1 MNPETLKPQLV
12 RDKVFLE
19 ELYSSQSVPNSKRL
33 LNFASDSKLNTI
45 IKFLHFVA
53 NGQIKVKREHFN
65 EIPKRLVTLLR
76 KEFERKTSMRSLINN
91 ERLSKLKIL
100 LKIFTLSI
108 VQRKLNGVFSSEKN
122 SKFKTFTL

>member
-53 NGQIKVKREHFN
+53 NGQIKVKREHF
-65 EIPKRLVTLLR
+65 
-76 KEFERKTSMRSLINN
+76 
-91 ERLSKLKIL
+91 SK
-100 LKIFTLSI
+100 KIFSVMSLFPKI
-108 VQRKLNGVFSSEKN
+108 AF
-122 SKFKTFTL
+122 

>member
-76 KEFERKTSMRSLINN
+76 KEFERKTSRRSLINN

-100 LKIFTLSI
+100 LKL
-108 VQRKLNGVFSSEKN
+108 VPVL
-122 SKFKTFTL
+122 KFLLYPLFNEN